1 MIAGYP
7 SKTIRRFL
15 RYLRQAEGAGVQF
28 AAYYLKM
35 DEATAATVLSK
46 LMEEGFIEPYK
57 NHPNEPGWMNTIK
70 GNALTQAKFLK
81 PITRD
86 KATFILNNFLIRI
99 STLNADPYFFMGVKK
114 VEVFGSYLSEAAF
127 VNDIDLFVHYDSSP
141 VSNPVTKCGFAK
153 IASDWY
159 KRMDGNFGTSP
170 TKYTDRHER

>member
-1 MIAGYP
+1 MRLTRKDMIAGYP

-35 DEATAATVLSK
+35 D
-46 LMEEGFIEPYK
+46 
-57 NHPNEPGWMNTIK
+57 EPGWMNTIK